1 MTRGE
6 KLRRLFLLR
15 AAALVLTCLLP
26 AQAVWPSAAQAQP
39 AELSAVVDL
48 SFSDAP
54 VAQVFQSLA
63 DVAGL
68 NVLVDPDAQG
78 RVTVTLRRVSAQ
90 EALDLVSRLTGYGY
104 RIVGN
109 TLVVAPH
116 ERLRADFGTVEIA
129 IIPVRHVD
137 LQNAADLVARLYPDA
152 DVVPDAATNA
162 LIVRGGAEEL
172 AEVQRLLAQY
182 DRAPRQPLEF
192 RNAPVESVLWAL
204 AERAGWNLVVEGR
217 LEGEL
222 TASLEGMDYRQAL
235 ELVGAAAG
243 LQYRLEGNVLAV
255 RQLPPPAE
263 PQPVRRTAIVRL
275 SHANPPRAGE
285 MVASLY
291 PDLAVLVDEA
301 SRLLVMEGQA
311 EQVAAAER
319 FVRELDV
326 SRRQV
331 IVEARLEEIHVD
343 ALARLGVSWD
353 ERLVVAPT
361 SRNPL
366 VLSVDPSLLR
376 AQLEALQSEGL
387 AKLLASPKLAA
398 VEGEPASILIGDRIP
413 VILQSEDEEGRLT
426 QNVQFFEV
434 GIKLEITAT
443 VDDAD
448 AVTLAINTEVSS
460 LTGMTAQ
467 QLPQVRTRE
476 MSTTVRVRDGQAL
489 VIGGL
494 IQDMEEETLRALP
507 LLGDLP
513 LVGRLFSRTET
524 SATQTEMVVFLIPY
538 IVRDDDGAETAAA
551 PAVSGGVREEDV
563 QARRWT
569 NAAARL
575 DRLAGEGDVSIAWV
589 DVFSNVEGAFDLLF
603 ERRRDDVGLWTGLYY
618 SPHTA
623 WGAGFGWRRYGQ
635 EADGIQPWGGL
646 GVEYLRPLWEEEPTY
661 VLSASVGIGTR
672 ETSPLR
678 LELFGQY
685 SVVYGGSGALSLG
698 LPGRWEGVRTGLR
711 IGWEY

>member
-1 MTRGE
+1 M
-6 KLRRLFLLR
+6 
-15 AAALVLTCLLP
+15 
-26 AQAVWPSAAQAQP
+26 
-39 AELSAVVDL
+39 
-48 SFSDAP
+48 
-54 VAQVFQSLA
+54 
-63 DVAGL
+63 
-68 NVLVDPDAQG
+68 
-78 RVTVTLRRVSAQ
+78 
-90 EALDLVSRLTGYGY
+90 
-104 RIVGN
+104 
-109 TLVVAPH
+109 
-116 ERLRADFGTVEIA
+116 
-129 IIPVRHVD
+129 RHVD

-331 IVEARLEEIHVD
+331 FVEARLEEIHVD

-524 SATQTEMVVFLIPY
+524 SATQTEMVVFLIPC

-589 DVFSNVEGAFDLLF
+589 DVFSNVEGLSTFCLSGAGTTWGCGLGFITARTRPGAPGSGGGVTG
-603 ERRRDDVGLWTGLYY
+603 RRR
-618 SPHTA
+618 TA
-623 WGAGFGWRRYGQ
+623 SSRGAG
-635 EADGIQPWGGL
+635 
-646 GVEYLRPLWEEEPTY
+646 
-661 VLSASVGIGTR
+661 SASSISGPFGRKSRRTCCRPPSASARGKRRRCGWSCSGSIRWCTAGPAPCRSACRGGGRVSAPACGLAGSTSGGCFTR
-672 ETSPLR
+672 
-678 LELFGQY
+678 
-685 SVVYGGSGALSLG
+685 
-698 LPGRWEGVRTGLR
+698 
-711 IGWEY
+711 